1 MIYSICLVLLVY
13 FLLQGLKHQKLL
25 KLGSHQC
32 TRFLSYVF
40 KEGCGGGVGIQ
51 IDNSSQ
57 SFQESDTMNLI
68 LIFFFQVCLLVC

>member
-1 MIYSICLVLLVY
+1 MEKELL
-13 FLLQGLKHQKLL
+13 
-25 KLGSHQC
+25 LG
-32 TRFLSYVF
+32 F
-40 KEGCGGGVGIQ
+40 IQ

>member
-1 MIYSICLVLLVY
+1 MFSFVSI
-13 FLLQGLKHQKLL
+13 FSPSGLKTSKLL

-40 KEGCGGGVGIQ
+40 KEGCGGEGVGIQ